1 MSTYTQFNISK
12 TDFESTTL
20 RQMSLPRLDELSDD
34 CLLVEVERFAF
45 TANNITY
52 AMLGDVMKYWQ
63 LFKAP
68 DGFGNIDCCW
78 RADCDQGHHGGHAGV
93 RDAVERSVHTPI

>member
-1 MSTYTQFNISK
+1 MFETDVVLNDSAVAKQTLAAGMIAAAKTLRSSNMSTYTQFNISK

-45 TANNITY
+45 TANNVTY
-52 AMLGDVMKYWQ
+52 AMLGDRMKYWQ

-68 DGFGNIDCCW
+68 
-78 RADCDQGHHGGHAGV
+78 
-93 RDAVERSVHTPI
+93 